1 MHSLP
6 LACRGQRDATT
17 LTLYLLK
24 AFWMILAAS
33 YSSLCSPS
41 VSVSRA
47 KSLSIFPL
55 AEAFR
60 NSAHAADDGGRSLWR
75 ASALRGEGGH
85 TRLQEHT
92 HTHTDPFILVFSS
105 GDKAQVTGLH
115 GNTLSPG
122 RGVRVGV
129 DRVQVSRQPGVLDGG
144 VVPSL
149 SER

>member
-1 MHSLP
+1 METH
-6 LACRGQRDATT
+6 
-17 LTLYLLK
+17 TLYLLK

-60 NSAHAADDGGRSLWR
+60 NSAQAAEEGGRSRWR

-85 TRLQEHT
+85 TRL
-92 HTHTDPFILVFSS
+92 
-105 GDKAQVTGLH
+105 
-115 GNTLSPG
+115 
-122 RGVRVGV
+122 
-129 DRVQVSRQPGVLDGG
+129 RVQTHIHDCLWVL
-144 VVPSL
+144 
-149 SER
+149 